1 MCKLMNHMLNFKQY
15 TSEFHMS
22 KNSHEVRLYFEYY
35 NKATCQSRDS
45 VRAMLTEKFI
55 ALLDYIR
62 KEERMKT
69 NDRSINIKDL
79 GNKW

>member
-1 MCKLMNHMLNFKQY
+1 
-15 TSEFHMS
+15 MS
-22 KNSHEVRLYFEYY
+22 KPW
-35 NKATCQSRDS
+35 DS
-45 VRAMLTEKFI
+45 VRMLTEKFI

-79 GNKW
+79 GNKMVN